1 MTLELIDAADRPGV
15 ARLRIDFGEANLLTP
30 DRLARL
36 RDRLAAVPDGTA
48 VVVVEPAHPDGGPTG
63 LCGGLH
69 LGAVA
74 DLDAAGAEPV
84 IDRLYRTIEA
94 VRDLD
99 AVTVCDCGT
108 YALGAGFELALACDF
123 RVATRDA
130 TLGLPEVD
138 VGLVTGIQGG
148 LLIRHVGL
156 ARAKELIYL
165 GEPLGGAEAE
175 AAGLVTRATGGAG
188 DGGPDADGGAAT
200 DDTARAP
207 HVAGVEALV
216 DRLADKEPEILR
228 RQKATFRDWRSN
240 GLEAGMRESGDA
252 IAACFDTAAQ
262 ERAMGA
268 FLGGGNGDGAGG
280 DA

>member
-165 GEPLGGAEAE
+165 GEPLGGAEAD
-175 AAGLVTRATGGAG
+175 V
-188 DGGPDADGGAAT
+188 PDEQPALDARHEADGGAAT

-207 HVAGVEALV
+207 HAAGVEALV